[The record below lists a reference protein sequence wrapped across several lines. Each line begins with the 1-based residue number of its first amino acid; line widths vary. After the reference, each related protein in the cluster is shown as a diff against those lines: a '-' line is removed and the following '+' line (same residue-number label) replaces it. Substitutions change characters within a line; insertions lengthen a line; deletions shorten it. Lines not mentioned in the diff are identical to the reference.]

1 MTMEILSTTYSST
14 RVVDEVIKVSNLIRG
29 LCPCILSHFGTG
41 ADRNFVSSFASLA
54 GSFGLAYPF
63 GSGRLVVTND
73 RGMLRS

>member
-1 MTMEILSTTYSST
+1 M
-14 RVVDEVIKVSNLIRG
+14 
-29 LCPCILSHFGTG
+29 
-41 ADRNFVSSFASLA
+41 FASLA